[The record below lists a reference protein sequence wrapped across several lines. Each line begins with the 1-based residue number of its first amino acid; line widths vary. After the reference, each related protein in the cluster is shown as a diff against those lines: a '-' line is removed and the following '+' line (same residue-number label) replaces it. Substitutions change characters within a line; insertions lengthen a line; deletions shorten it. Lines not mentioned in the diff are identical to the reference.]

1 MLFTQLAEA
10 ITLVFVRLN
19 HYPGGWAAESNGNK
33 ADIRPTEAGAG
44 QSWAKN
50 LQTVGS
56 QVEDRT
62 KVSRTKFWLLYY
74 I

>member
-33 ADIRPTEAGAG
+33 ANISPTEAGPG
-44 QSWAKN
+44 QSLAKKPSN
-50 LQTVGS
+50 FRLKG
-56 QVEDRT
+56 
-62 KVSRTKFWLLYY
+62 
-74 I
+74 